1 MNIKSNFP
9 LLYEKLQLLKMDL
22 NHYKV
27 VLVAKKNKALIP
39 FKDKHKGKRCFIVAT
54 GPSLTAEDLNLIK
67 DEICFGVNSCVK
79 AFDRTVW
86 RPKYLCIMDGRMWPA
101 IKDVVEAKSQ
111 EIDTLFLGKDLNA
124 DCENVVKIERDQ
136 RPSTFLETQ
145 YFKRHTKI
153 LERCKFYIPLVQQM
167 ERYLCDGPTVVHST
181 IELAIYMGFRE
192 IYLLGTDCNYK
203 GDIKHSSVA
212 DYKMTTSIP
221 DNVELKL
228 FSCYRLI
235 KKEIHNQSLDVNIY
249 NSTRGGML
257 EVFERRN
264 LEDVVSNKY
273 V

>member
-1 MNIKSNFP
+1 MDIKSNFP
-9 LLYEKLQLLKMDL
+9 LLYEKLQLLKMDI

-27 VLVAKKNKALIP
+27 VLFAKKNKALIP

-79 AFDRTVW
+79 AFEKTEW

-101 IKDVVEAKSQ
+101 IKDVVESRSR
-111 EIDTLFLGKDLNA
+111 EIDTLFLANDIETDSRNI
-124 DCENVVKIERDQ
+124 VKIERDQ

-145 YFKRHTKI
+145 YFENNAKM
-153 LERCKFYIPLVQQM
+153 LERCKFYLPSIKKM

-181 IELAIYMGFRE
+181 IELAIFMGFQE

-203 GDIKHSSVA
+203 GNVKHSSVA
-212 DYKMTTSIP
+212 DYKMTTAIP
-221 DNVELKL
+221 ENVELKL

-235 KKEIHNQSLDVNIY
+235 KEEIKKKALNVVIY
-249 NSTRGGML
+249 NTTRGGML
-257 EVFERRN
+257 EVFDRRK
-264 LEDVVSNKY
+264 LEDVIKKR
-273 V
+273 